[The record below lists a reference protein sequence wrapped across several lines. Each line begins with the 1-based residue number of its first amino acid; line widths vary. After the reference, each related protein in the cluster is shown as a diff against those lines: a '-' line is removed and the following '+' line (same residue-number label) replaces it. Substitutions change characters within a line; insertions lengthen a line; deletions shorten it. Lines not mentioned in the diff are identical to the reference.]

1 MVPSC
6 GNSCHWGLC
15 DSEERETVSHS
26 VVSAFAT
33 LWTVVRQAPLSV
45 EFSRQEYWSGLLCP
59 PPGDLPKLGIEPR
72 SPALAGRF
80 FTIWATR
87 EAHHTCNNPI
97 YKIVINQLRLL
108 LYSPVGKDF
117 QKQEISLRIHD
128 EKAWWSDCI
137 KPCNVGIMFTICVT
151 NEALLSIKQ

>member
-45 EFSRQEYWSGLLCP
+45 EFSRQEYWWSGLPFP
-59 PPGDLPKLGIEPR
+59 PPGDPPDSWIEHTSPTLWADSLLPEPQGGLVPQQNFKDEELGILV
-72 SPALAGRF
+72 S
-80 FTIWATR
+80 
-87 EAHHTCNNPI
+87 
-97 YKIVINQLRLL
+97 
-108 LYSPVGKDF
+108 
-117 QKQEISLRIHD
+117 
-128 EKAWWSDCI
+128 
-137 KPCNVGIMFTICVT
+137 
-151 NEALLSIKQ
+151 